1 MFPENM
7 NDTLVSIVMCTY
19 NGEKF
24 VAEQLDSICRQTHVN
39 LEIIIV
45 DDASTDATYS
55 ILEKMANED
64 KRIRLHR
71 NEKNIGLTKNFEKG
85 CSLVTGSFVAIADQD
100 DIWSEN
106 KIATLLE
113 HISTSD
119 DIVMVHGMSV
129 RFEKSGKFSH
139 QSTRLVNYTAGK
151 DIRNF
156 LLCNYI
162 SGHNMLFRKSLLGK
176 ALPFPKTVIYDW
188 WLAAVAVCN
197 GRIAFV
203 PQVLVWHRMH
213 ETNATGKAKVKM
225 LLHKQMEEI
234 LPELI
239 KIPSVSAQHR
249 NFVLQLMNHF
259 KKLNTHSFSF
269 PLFLFL
275 VRHAP
280 VLLSHKKR
288 RFPWVSYTKH
298 AFISSQ
304 ARFKV

>member
-1 MFPENM
+1 MQ
-7 NDTLVSIVMCTY
+7 DTGVSVVMCTY
-19 NGEKF
+19 NGENF
-24 VAEQLDSICRQTHVN
+24 VAEQLDSISRQTHAN
-39 LEIIIV
+39 LEIIVV

-55 ILEKMANED
+55 ILEKMARQD
-64 KRIRLHR
+64 LRIHLYR

-85 CSLVTGSFVAIADQD
+85 CSLATGSFIAIADQD

-106 KIATLLE
+106 KIATLLG
-113 HISTSD
+113 HIAVSE
-119 DIVMVHGMSV
+119 DIIMVHAISV
-129 RFEKSGKFSH
+129 RFEKFGKFNH
-139 QSTRLVNYTAGK
+139 HSTRLVNYTAGR

-162 SGHNMLFRKSLLGK
+162 SGHNMLFRKSLLAK

-197 GRIAFV
+197 GRIEFV

-239 KIPSVSAQHR
+239 EIPSVPVQHR
-249 NFVLQLMNHF
+249 NFVLRLMNHF
-259 KKLNTHSFSF
+259 KKLNNHSFSF
-269 PLFLFL
+269 PLFFFL